1 MVPPPSCCR
10 LLGADTRDFHRD
22 AWPRSTGGLSVPPTR
37 SPISKEGMVKKTIG
51 YTDID
56 FDKPGKQTGFLDLPY
71 SPHGDAWG
79 TIRIPLAVIAN
90 GKGPTV
96 IFEGG
101 NHGDEYEGPITLGEV
116 IRDLDPATINGR
128 LIIIPAI
135 NLPAVA
141 AGTRTS
147 PIDQL
152 NFNRTFPGDS
162 LGTPTQQISAYVN
175 DHLFPLA
182 DAFIDLHSGG
192 LSLQIIPS
200 AIIEPAED
208 PAHLKRNIDAAV
220 AFGAPM
226 SVVIGNRGDPRTA
239 TASAVRAGLTAVG
252 TEMAGAGTVTIE
264 ALAMCRRGVRNVL
277 AHLGVMPQQAAPTP
291 NAAPAASATPAS
303 WIDAP
308 PPRSIRVEPAAL
320 LTRISPGLTPR
331 SRMLSWPAWKSV

>member
-1 MVPPPSCCR
+1 
-10 LLGADTRDFHRD
+10 
-22 AWPRSTGGLSVPPTR
+22 
-37 SPISKEGMVKKTIG
+37 MVKKTIG

-56 FDKPGKQTGFLDLPY
+56 FDNPGKQTGFLDLPY

-162 LGTPTQQISAYVN
+162 LGTPTQQISAWVN
-175 DHLFPLA
+175 DNLFPLA

-208 PAHLKRNIDAAV
+208 PAHLQRNIDCAV

-239 TASAVRAGLTAVG
+239 TASAVRAGLISVG

-264 ALAMCRRGVRNVL
+264 ALALCRRGVRNVL
-277 AHLGVMPQQAAPTP
+277 AHLGVLPQPAKATS
-291 NAAPAASATPAS
+291 NAAPPVFEIPDRGGHTLATVDGVFEPFHELGTKVSAGQPAGRIHCLINPAQPPTELRYGVSGVLYGRRHPGKVTPGNCCAVVVVPFAAP
-303 WIDAP
+303 
-308 PPRSIRVEPAAL
+308 
-320 LTRISPGLTPR
+320 
-331 SRMLSWPAWKSV
+331 

>member
-1 MVPPPSCCR
+1 
-10 LLGADTRDFHRD
+10 
-22 AWPRSTGGLSVPPTR
+22 
-37 SPISKEGMVKKTIG
+37 
-51 YTDID
+51 
-56 FDKPGKQTGFLDLPY
+56 
-71 SPHGDAWG
+71 
-79 TIRIPLAVIAN
+79 
-90 GKGPTV
+90 V

-101 NHGDEYEGPITLGEV
+101 NHGDEYEGPIALGEV
-116 IRDLDPATINGR
+116 IRDFDPATINGR

-141 AGTRTS
+141 VGTRTS
-147 PIDQL
+147 PIDGL

-208 PAHLKRNIDAAV
+208 PAHLKRNIDCAV

-239 TASAVRAGLTAVG
+239 TASAVRAGLTSVG

-277 AHLGVMPQQAAPTP
+277 AHLGVMPQKAAPTP
-291 NAAPAASATPAS
+291 NAAPPVFEIPDRGGHLLATVDGVFEPFHELGRKVSAGQPAGRIHCLINPAQPPAELRYAVSGVLYGRRHPGRVTPGNCCAVVVVPFS
-303 WIDAP
+303 AP
-308 PPRSIRVEPAAL
+308 
-320 LTRISPGLTPR
+320 
-331 SRMLSWPAWKSV
+331 